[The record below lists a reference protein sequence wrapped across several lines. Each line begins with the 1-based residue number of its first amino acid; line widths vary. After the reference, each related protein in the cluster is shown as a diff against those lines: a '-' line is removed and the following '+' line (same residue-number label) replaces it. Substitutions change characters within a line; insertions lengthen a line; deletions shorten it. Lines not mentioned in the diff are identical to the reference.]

1 MEELGISETLFKEL
15 EVQLDERGLVLKEG
29 TLMDATLVKAHV
41 RRPSTAGRGAK
52 SPADPDADWT
62 KTHRGRRT
70 HFGYKVHLGVDAGTG
85 LVRKAA
91 LTPAKVYESEVADGL
106 VSGDERA
113 VYGDRAYESKRRRR
127 WLKSQGINDRIMH
140 RSHKHQRELPHW
152 QKRRNEL
159 ISRRAL
165 VEKVFGTLKRS
176 YGYSASATVIWGET
190 RRDVVQADGL
200 QPDGQTI
207 QLPGLNPQRRGSCQD
222 RPTRSRR

>member
-1 MEELGISETLFKEL
+1 MVKVLRGEWYNLSDDGGGAPGRISFRRGAGSSGRYARLFAISRFRATLEELGISETLFKEL
-15 EVQLDERGLVLKEG
+15 EAQLDERGLVLKEG

-85 LVRKAA
+85 LVRKAV

-152 QKRRNEL
+152 R
-159 ISRRAL
+159 
-165 VEKVFGTLKRS
+165 V
-176 YGYSASATVIWGET
+176 AT
-190 RRDVVQADGL
+190 
-200 QPDGQTI
+200 
-207 QLPGLNPQRRGSCQD
+207 
-222 RPTRSRR
+222 

>member
-1 MEELGISETLFKEL
+1 MHRDMGQPSLVESLLPETLGHNERL
-15 EVQLDERGLVLKEG
+15 ERIAEAFDWDRFV
-29 TLMDATLVKAHV
+29 VKAHV

-85 LVRKAA
+85 LVRKAV

-140 RSHKHQRELPHW
+140 RSHKHPPLQH
-152 QKRRNEL
+152 
-159 ISRRAL
+159 
-165 VEKVFGTLKRS
+165 GTVAFMVRT
-176 YGYSASATVIWGET
+176 GCGMAAHG
-190 RRDVVQADGL
+190 
-200 QPDGQTI
+200 P
-207 QLPGLNPQRRGSCQD
+207 
-222 RPTRSRR
+222 